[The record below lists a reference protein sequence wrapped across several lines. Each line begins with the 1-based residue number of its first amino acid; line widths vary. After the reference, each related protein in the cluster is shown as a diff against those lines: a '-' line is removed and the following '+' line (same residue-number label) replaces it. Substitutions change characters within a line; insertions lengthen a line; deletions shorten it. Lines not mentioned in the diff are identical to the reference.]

1 MFCFLVHS
9 NTTRATSFLFIE
21 CQYIGIFMVVFKILI
36 FLFMGYVEG
45 LSTKTQQC
53 TYDVHRMCKPALANG
68 LFSTVSFLLGA
79 ITSVLSGFLGMKI
92 ATYANTRTTLEAR
105 KSVRKTF
112 ITAFRFGDVMGS
124 LLFGSVHWLSES
136 GFKES
141 MGGLK
146 NSSIEI
152 SGKV

>member
-9 NTTRATSFLFIE
+9 NTTGATSFLFTE
-21 CQYIGIFMVVFKILI
+21 YQYVGIFMVVFAILI
-36 FLFMGYVEG
+36 FLFLGYVEG
-45 LSTKTQQC
+45 LNTKTQQC
-53 TYDVHRMCKPALANG
+53 TYDVHRMCKPALATA

-79 ITSVLSGFLGMKI
+79 ITSVLSGFLGIKTT
-92 ATYANTRTTLEAR
+92 TYANTRTTLEAR
-105 KSVRKTF
+105 KSVGKAF
-112 ITAFRFGDVMGS
+112 ITAFRSDAVMGS

-141 MGGLK
+141 MGGFK